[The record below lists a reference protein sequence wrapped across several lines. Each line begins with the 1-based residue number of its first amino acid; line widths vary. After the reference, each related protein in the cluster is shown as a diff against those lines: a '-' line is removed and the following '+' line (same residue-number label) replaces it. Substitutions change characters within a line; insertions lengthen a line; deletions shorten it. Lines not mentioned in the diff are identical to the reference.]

1 MFLPDLTT
9 RHREPEWMDAD
20 DVDPKQLRRSLSF
33 IRAVNRMLGYTR
45 ATIAHL
51 ERFSRSWKSGE
62 TIRLID
68 FATGSADIP
77 RAILRWADKR
87 GFDIDIVA
95 VDRHAETVRA
105 ARENV
110 SDPRLH
116 VIQADVLNLPF
127 DRAEFDYALNAM
139 FLHHLSEDEVVRV
152 METMSRVSKRGVIVA
167 DLIRNARAHAWIT
180 LFTVLAN
187 PMVKH
192 DARVSVRQAF
202 TQEEILALRD
212 RAGLGFAEFNKHFG
226 HRFVLAGERLR

>member
-9 RHREPEWMDAD
+9 RQREPEWMDAD
-20 DVDPKQLRRSLSF
+20 DADPKQLRRSLSF

-51 ERFSRSWKSGE
+51 ERFSRSWKPGE

-87 GFDIDIVA
+87 GFDIHIVA

-105 ARENV
+105 ARQYV

-127 DRAEFDYALNAM
+127 DHAEFDYALTAM
-139 FLHHLSEDEVVRV
+139 FLHHLSDDQVVRV
-152 METMSRVSKRGVIVA
+152 LETAQPRLYWKGDENTHKLSDWS
-167 DLIRNARAHAWIT
+167 L
-180 LFTVLAN
+180 TVDG
-187 PMVKH
+187 P
-192 DARVSVRQAF
+192 
-202 TQEEILALRD
+202 IPPGWLRPTP
-212 RAGLGFAEFNKHFG
+212 
-226 HRFVLAGERLR
+226 